1 MGPLIDRQ
9 AVDTVL
15 DSIKKLKA
23 EGGEVLYGGE
33 RLDGDKYEGGCYM
46 TPCLAKAKPDYKIV
60 HDETFGPLLYLLT
73 YRDFDEAIAINNGVP
88 QGLTSAIFTN
98 DVREAEKFLSPVGKR
113 LRYYQR
119 QHGHERR
126 GNRWRL
132 RRRERDRRRPRE
144 RE

>member
-46 TPCLAKAKPDYKIV
+46 TPCLANAKPDYKIV
-60 HDETFGPLLYLLT
+60 QRRNLRAAALPHDLSRFRRSD
-73 YRDFDEAIAINNGVP
+73 RDATTAC
-88 QGLTSAIFTN
+88 
-98 DVREAEKFLSPVGKR
+98 
-113 LRYYQR
+113 
-119 QHGHERR
+119 RR
-126 GNRWRL
+126 A
-132 RRRERDRRRPRE
+132 
-144 RE
+144 